1 MAGLCGALGD
11 PDGFPLE
18 AMMVQATIFLACVHA
33 FPCESG
39 AKLVIPLEVPRL
51 TCVISAQQA
60 VALAWSS
67 YKIEKLECPI

>member
-1 MAGLCGALGD
+1 
-11 PDGFPLE
+11 
-18 AMMVQATIFLACVHA
+18 MVQATIFLACVHA

-60 VALAWSS
+60 VALVWPD
-67 YKIEKLECPI
+67 YKIEKLECPT